1 MGKGRKVSKAK
12 NTVFTGVFSIEKDG
26 DGVKK
31 TIANV
36 KFNNKSGDRYTQIIE
51 FGVDESGVIITNKRE
66 QVLISLAAKQVAVAA
81 ENAEPAVAEA
91 PAENAEPAIAEV
103 PAEAPAENAE
113 PAIAEVPA
121 EAPAENQ
128 EPAIAEVPAEVLPE
142 NAEPA
147 IEPDPAENEEP
158 AVAEAPEIQEP
169 APKPTPRNRNRN
181 RNKKVAMA

>member
-103 PAEAPAENAE
+103 PAEAPAEN
-113 PAIAEVPA
+113 
-121 EAPAENQ
+121 Q